1 MPESH
6 AEIYHSLLIE
16 TKLGFLQWRRNRG
29 LAGASTPKSLRRK
42 AVELLDFYPLNT
54 VVSELGL
61 NSTALKSWQPDP
73 EPCVEIDGFIEL
85 PTLIAAPETSD
96 LQIEEVPSSKPTSNI
111 SLQLSLN
118 NGHQLQFSGDIS
130 PALLTALMAGI
141 QQNGV
146 TA

>member
-1 MPESH
+1 MPDSH

-42 AVELLDFYPLNT
+42 AVELLDFFPLNT

-61 NSTALKSWQPDP
+61 NSTALKSWQPAP
-73 EPCVEIDGFIEL
+73 EPCVEVDGFIEL
-85 PTLIAAPETSD
+85 PPLITAAQSSD
-96 LQIEEVPSSKPTSNI
+96 LQIEEVPSSNPATNI
-111 SLQLSLN
+111 NLQLSLN
-118 NGHQLQFSGDIS
+118 NGHQLQLSGDIS

-141 QQNGV
+141 QQNG
-146 TA
+146 AIA